1 MGINKTDVLSSTDL
15 ERQETEFFVYA
26 KGLDSNEETETSYS
40 PQFNKWNG
48 YYNAIPEAKAIIKT
62 LITWTFGKGF
72 HGEKKELDKLKRI
85 TGNGKENALKVFKT
99 TQINAYICGD
109 GFAEII
115 KDKQGRLINLKCL
128 NSERITTITDRWGR
142 IKRYEQTDG
151 KDKVAEW
158 DPEEIL
164 HIIEGKVGD
173 ENHGHSIFESIET
186 LILGRNEVIDDLK
199 IMFHRFV
206 KPIKIWTS
214 KTDNLSKLAEIAEK
228 INQAY
233 KKTENLVVPENTL
246 KLESTTA
253 IPTQTGGLSP
263 LDYYEM
269 LIRVFVTSCAVPEVI
284 MGYGKDTTEASSKI
298 VYLAWQQT
306 IEEKQKNFEDDIE
319 IQLNIKIE
327 LDFPVDISD
336 NLQTDQRK
344 DGNTAVKKSDLKPS
358 ASTKINMKNYK

>member
-1 MGINKTDVLSSTDL
+1 MGINKTDSLESTNL
-15 ERQETEFFVYA
+15 TGQETEFYLDP
-26 KGLDSNEETETSYS
+26 KGLDSTELTETSYT
-40 PQFNKWNG
+40 PDFNTWNT
-48 YYNAIPEAKAIIKT
+48 YYKEIPEAKAIVQT
-62 LITWTFGKGF
+62 LIRWTFGKGYR
-72 HGEKKELDKLKRI
+72 GEKKELEKLKRI

-99 TQINAYICGD
+99 TQTMAYICGD

-115 KDKQGRLINLKCL
+115 EDKQGRLVNLKSL
-128 NSERITTITDRWGR
+128 NSQRITIITDKWGK
-142 IKRYEQTDG
+142 IIRYEQITG
-151 KDKVAEW
+151 KKKTAEW
-158 DPEEIL
+158 KPEEIL

-173 ENHGHSIFESIET
+173 ENHGHSIFESIEK

-199 IMFHRFV
+199 VMFHRFV

-214 KTDNLSKLAEIAEK
+214 KTDNLTKLAEIAEK

-263 LDYYEM
+263 LDYYSM
-269 LIRVFVTSCAVPEVI
+269 LIRVFITSCGVPEVI
-284 MGYGKDTTEASSKI
+284 MGYGKETTEASSKI
-298 VYLAWQQT
+298 IYLAWEQT

-327 LDFPVDISD
+327 FDFPVDLSE
-336 NLQTDQRK
+336 NLQKDQKK
-344 DGNTAVKKSDLKPS
+344 DGNTAVKKSDIQP
-358 ASTKINMKNYK
+358 KINNKLNLEMK